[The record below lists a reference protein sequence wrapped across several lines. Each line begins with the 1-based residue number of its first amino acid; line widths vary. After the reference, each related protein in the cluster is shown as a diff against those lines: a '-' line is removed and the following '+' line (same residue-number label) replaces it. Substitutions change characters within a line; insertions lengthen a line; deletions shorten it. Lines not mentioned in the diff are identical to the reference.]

1 MKRYYS
7 NDVVKIQETQYNHEL
22 HSIKLDN
29 NRFYTTEEL
38 ADIADTIK
46 SYAQDADLIEKLY

>member
-1 MKRYYS
+1 MTTIIL
-7 NDVVKIQETQYNHEL
+7 NDLIKIHSTPYNPEL
-22 HSIKLDN
+22 HSINLDN

-38 ADIADTIK
+38 ADIADTLK

>member
-7 NDVVKIQETQYNHEL
+7 NDVVKIEETQYNPEL

>member
-1 MKRYYS
+1 MTTIIL
-7 NDVVKIQETQYNHEL
+7 NDLIKMQSTQYNPEL

>member
-1 MKRYYS
+1 MTTIIL
-7 NDVVKIQETQYNHEL
+7 NDLIKINSTPYNPEL
-22 HSIKLDN
+22 HSINLDN

-38 ADIADTIK
+38 ADLADTIK

>member
-1 MKRYYS
+1 MTPIIL
-7 NDVVKIQETQYNHEL
+7 NDTIKIQGTPYNPEL
-22 HSIKLDN
+22 HSINLDN

-46 SYAQDADLIEKLY
+46 SYVQDLDLIERLY